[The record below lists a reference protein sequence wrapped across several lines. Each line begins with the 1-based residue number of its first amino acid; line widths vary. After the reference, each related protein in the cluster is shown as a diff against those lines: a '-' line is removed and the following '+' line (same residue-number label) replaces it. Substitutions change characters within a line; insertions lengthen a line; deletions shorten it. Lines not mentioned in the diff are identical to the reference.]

1 VISTVGIL
9 WFVAAIQLLVVGHLL
24 RTIRWRIVLQNVG
37 VEVSNLRPFTTMSL
51 GYLINMLL
59 PFRVGDLFRIG
70 LLARWT
76 RARFS
81 TVMATVVIERLI
93 DLFAVALL
101 AVTAINLPT
110 ENHGYAQ
117 VFETPRE
124 LLLSAWS
131 LTLGLFLLAA
141 IYVVHRYAACRR
153 AVWNVSSV
161 FNDSVKSGILNFV
174 YVVSDLVFVRPLLS
188 SLRFWLMTVLMWLS
202 YLLSLFCLASA
213 LDVGL
218 TDLFGT
224 IYFNALQVAPS
235 ISIGSQN
242 LWFVGYLLVP
252 LILILGYAVM
262 AGLYTLEP
270 LTSALH
276 AVTDLRRLSRTPVV
290 SRSQLFWL
298 AEQYNAFLDRRFR
311 AGGGILSEFEER
323 GIDRVRLFRMFHGGS
338 GAITALVEV
347 DGELRV
353 RKFATKDLGKRL
365 RVQHYW
371 LAQYNTKLPTVAL
384 LGDRTV
390 GSDFTYDMAY
400 VEGSRGFYEAIHTEP
415 ISWSIGILAQ
425 VTERMSNFHEDT
437 RVADADAETITEF
450 ITTKVLQNFA
460 LLRAEFVDIFELAS
474 IEINGIRFELKTL
487 DILTCPDWLADQ
499 LTDRRQAVI
508 HGDLTIENIMIDQTR
523 EAGWF
528 LIDPNPVNTFQSPF
542 IDYAKLMQSLHLGYE
557 ALHEAPRAKL
567 SGDRLRVSL
576 HRSYQYS
583 AIYDHYITELR
594 DRFGED
600 GFKQILL
607 HEWINYLRL
616 IPYQLRGSREAGL
629 AFFGCLCLL
638 VAEFRFAYPED
649 FR

>member
-1 VISTVGIL
+1 MISTVGTA
-9 WFVAAIQLLVVGHLL
+9 WFVAAVHLLVVGHLL
-24 RTIRWRIVLQNVG
+24 RTIRWRIVLQNGG
-37 VEVSNLRPFTTMSL
+37 VEVSNLRPFAALSL

-70 LLARWT
+70 LLARLT

-93 DLFAVALL
+93 DLFAVAAL
-101 AVTAINLPT
+101 AVAVNLLP
-110 ENHGYAQ
+110 ENQGEAQ
-117 VFETPRE
+117 VFEAPGE

-153 AVWNVSSV
+153 AVWTMSSV
-161 FNDSVKSGILNFV
+161 FNEAVKSGILNFV
-174 YVVSDLVFVRPLLS
+174 YVVSDLVFVRPVLS

-202 YLLSLFCLASA
+202 YLVSLFCLASA

-224 IYFNALQVAPS
+224 IYISALQVAPS
-235 ISIGSQN
+235 LSLGSQN
-242 LWFVGYLLVP
+242 LWFVGYMLVP
-252 LILILGYAVM
+252 LILILGYAAIV
-262 AGLYTLEP
+262 GRYTFEP
-270 LTSALH
+270 LTRALH
-276 AVTDLRRLSRTPVV
+276 AMTDLRRLSRPPVV

-298 AEQYNAFLDRRFR
+298 AEQYDAFLDRRFR
-311 AGGGILSEFEER
+311 ATGGILSEFEER

-353 RKFATKDLGKRL
+353 RKFATKDLGERL
-365 RVQHYW
+365 RVQHDW

-384 LGDRTV
+384 LGERTV

-400 VEGSRGFYEAIHTEP
+400 VDVSRGFYEAIHTEP
-415 ISWSIGILAQ
+415 ISWSMGILAQ

-437 RVADADAETITEF
+437 RIVDADAETIREF

-474 IEINGIRFELKTL
+474 IEINGLRFELNTL
-487 DILTCPDWLADQ
+487 DILACPDWLAEQ

-508 HGDLTIENIMIDQTR
+508 HGDLTIENIMIDETWGAR
-523 EAGWF
+523 WF
-528 LIDPNPVNTFQSPF
+528 LIDPNPVNAFQTPF

-567 SGDRLRVSL
+567 SGDCLRVSL

-583 AIYDHYITELR
+583 AIYDQYTTELR

-616 IPYQLRGSREAGL
+616 IPYQLRASREAGL

-638 VAEFRFAYPED
+638 VAEFRVAYPED